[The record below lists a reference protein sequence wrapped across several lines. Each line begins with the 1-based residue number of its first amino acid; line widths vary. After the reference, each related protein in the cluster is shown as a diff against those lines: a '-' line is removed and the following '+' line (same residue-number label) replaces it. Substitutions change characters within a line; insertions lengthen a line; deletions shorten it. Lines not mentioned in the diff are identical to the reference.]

1 MWLHVNKRVLSARHL
16 KMTSVNGASLSSLTG
31 TLEQNNA
38 IVNVIGNTCAFI
50 PTMSKHLL

>member
-38 IVNVIGNTCAFI
+38 IVKVIGNTCAFI